1 LGVRV
6 SDRTLTPNNS
16 KKIFEVW
23 CFLMAHTAI
32 PFKRSFFKLLV
43 LASCFATTLIFLD
56 RGNFSA
62 SANDKESLDAGFRQ
76 MYNLNFPA
84 AHAIFENWKQLHP
97 SDPLGPAANAAAYLF
112 GEFERLHILEIELFT
127 DNDRLKKLKKPLPDP
142 EIKAA
147 FQSEIEKAHQMASE
161 ALTISSEDTN
171 ALFARVLCDGLRG
184 NYAGLIEKNN
194 GDALDYLKSSRSAAE
209 KLLDIDPAYY
219 DAYLAIGIENYILGL
234 RSAPVR
240 WFLKLSGAKTNKNEG
255 LAKLQIT
262 AEKGHFMAPYARLL
276 LAIAA
281 IRDGDRKTAR
291 TLLADLVRQFPQNNL
306 YRMEL
311 ARL

>member
-1 LGVRV
+1 MFQ
-6 SDRTLTPNNS
+6 
-16 KKIFEVW
+16 I
-23 CFLMAHTAI
+23 AI
-32 PFKRSFFKLLV
+32 PSKRSFLQLLV
-43 LASCFATTLIFLD
+43 LASCFAVVLIFSYH
-56 RGNFSA
+56 GNFSA
-62 SANDKESLDAGFRQ
+62 AASDVDSLDAGFRQ

-84 AHAIFENWKQLHP
+84 AHEIFENWKELHP

-127 DNDRLKKLKKPLPDP
+127 DNDRMKKLRKAAPDP
-142 EIKAA
+142 AVKAA
-147 FQSEIEKAHQMASE
+147 FDSEIAKASQIGSE
-161 ALTISSEDTN
+161 ALTASSEDTN
-171 ALFARVLCDGLRG
+171 ALFARVLCDGLIG
-184 NYAGLIEKNN
+184 NYAALIEKNN
-194 GDALDYLKSSRSAAE
+194 GDALNYLKSSRLAAE

-240 WFLKLSGAKTNKNEG
+240 WLLKISGAQTDKNEG
-255 LAKLQIT
+255 LAKLRIT

-291 TLLADLVRQFPQNNL
+291 SLLAELVREFPQNNL
-306 YRMEL
+306 YRLEL
-311 ARL
+311 ARLQG